1 MGAGGRSAAWE
12 ERARSF
18 GAAAAQ
24 YAVLRPTY
32 PADAVAAAVEGGVP
46 GPRRVL
52 DLGAGTGLLTGVL
65 VAAGH
70 EVVAVDPAP
79 EMLAQLADRFPGVTT
94 AVGSAETI
102 PVPDAAVDVVVAGQA
117 AHWFDPVPAATE
129 MRRVLRPGG
138 TVALVW
144 NQRDVR
150 EPWVAVLD
158 DLLTAENSERPDDR
172 QVVAAFAAALDA
184 DVTVAESRIVQRST
198 PEEFVASFET
208 RSFVITMAEQQRAE
222 FLGQLRAL
230 VATHPGTRGR
240 DVVELPYVTFAYRLT
255 PR

>member
-1 MGAGGRSAAWE
+1 MGAGGRSAAWD

-24 YAVLRPTY
+24 YAGLRPTY
-32 PADAVAAAVEGGVP
+32 PADAVAFAVEGGVP

-65 VAAGH
+65 VAGGH
-70 EVVAVDPAP
+70 EVVAVDPSP

-129 MRRVLRPGG
+129 MRRVLRSGG
-138 TVALVW
+138 AVALVW

-208 RSFVITMAEQQRAE
+208 RSFVITMTEQQRAE

-240 DVVELPYVTFAYRLT
+240 DVVELPYVTSAYRLA